1 MSGIVGGA
9 GSRSGIIGQTEID
22 YEEGTFGGTAANSIV
37 FPATSGTVTCGSH
50 GILSYTKIGRAV
62 HITGE
67 VVVSA
72 TSSPVGAIRIHLP
85 FAVGD
90 GINLSLRGATAF
102 GAYGVS
108 YGSGSYALVNWN
120 EGDAICNLFSL
131 GDGLT
136 WGDVTLSNN
145 DELLFAFTY
154 FI

>member
-9 GSRSGIIGQTEID
+9 GSRSGIIGTTELD
-22 YEEGTFGGTAANSIV
+22 YEEGTFGGTAANAIV
-37 FPATSGTVTCGSH
+37 FPSGSGTVTCGSH

-67 VVVSA
+67 VVVTA
-72 TSSPVGAIRIHLP
+72 TSSPVGTIRLYLP

-90 GINLSLRGATAF
+90 GINLSQRGATAF

-108 YGSGSYALVNWN
+108 YASGSYALVSWN
-120 EGDAICNLFSL
+120 EGDAFCNLYTL

-136 WGDVTLSNN
+136 WGEVTLSTN